1 MLQPLRFIF
10 IFKNLNF
17 SIIICAYN
25 PNNHLLERL
34 LNSLISLDKLS
45 PLHEVIIVDN
55 NSYPMLSKNNCVNNF
70 LKLKDNSQIIFEK
83 KAGLTSARIAG
94 IKQSKYDWIIFFDDD
109 NEPASDYLIRLH
121 SCILQYPNV
130 ACWGAGKIEV
140 EFIINKVPEWLE
152 IYKPIFQER
161 SVEKCII
168 DNQPWWQDH
177 YPHGTGL
184 AINKTTAVEYI
195 HRVNKG
201 VYSLSDRSGN
211 SLSSGGDVQII
222 LTAISLGF
230 SVATTPEIKIRHL
243 IGASKVT
250 NRYLIRHAY
259 GTASSNLP
267 AHFQVFPF
275 ILKDLKLPSNIDFV
289 KKVYFLIKVKLLK
302 EGARSF
308 KVNLAHFLGELK
320 GIYLL
325 RTDCKPSLIY
335 VLLTRILRLK

>member
-1 MLQPLRFIF
+1 L
-10 IFKNLNF
+10 KF

-25 PNNHLLERL
+25 PKNYLLDRL
-34 LNSLISLDKLS
+34 LNSIIFFDKLS
-45 PLHEVIIVDN
+45 PFHEVIIVDN
-55 NSYPMLSKNNCVNNF
+55 NSNPTLSENNYINKF
-70 LKLKDNSQIIFEK
+70 LKCKANSQIIVEK
-83 KAGLTSARIAG
+83 RAGLTAARIAG
-94 IKQSKYDWIIFFDDD
+94 IKKSKYDWIIFFDDD
-109 NEPASDYLIRLH
+109 NEPAIDYLIKLH
-121 SCILQYPNV
+121 SSILQHPNV

-140 EFIINKVPEWLE
+140 EFITNKVPEWLE

-168 DNQPWWQDH
+168 DKQPWWQDH

-184 AINKTTAVEYI
+184 TINKKTAVEYI
-195 HRVNKG
+195 YRVNKG

-211 SLSSGGDVQII
+211 SLSSGGDVQIV

-230 SVATTPEIKIRHL
+230 SVAITPEIKMRHL

-250 NRYLIRHAY
+250 NRYLIRHAF

-275 ILKDLKLPSNIDFV
+275 TLKDLKLPSNIDIL
-289 KKVYFLIKVKLLK
+289 KKIYFLIKVKLLK
-302 EGARSF
+302 EGSRSF
-308 KVNLAHFLGELK
+308 KVILAHFLGELK

-335 VLLTRILRLK
+335 LLLTRMMRLK